1 MHFKLSG
8 KPTAHKYCRLIYDS
22 TFDSDPDWG
31 WRNLKR
37 SGKSFLQAATE
48 AYDSTGARSI
58 FPCSPSLE
66 RKATE
71 FVLRQFIV
79 LPQANFALLFQ
90 QPIGLLQAP
99 HMALLAGM
107 LQWPQQHRLRHLM
120 GAFSLEV
127 KIY

>member
-1 MHFKLSG
+1 MHSKLSEE
-8 KPTAHKYCRLIYDS
+8 PTAHKYCRLIYDS

-37 SGKSFLQAATE
+37 SGKPFLQAATE
-48 AYDSTGARSI
+48 TYDSTEAGNI

-71 FVLRQFIV
+71 LVLRQFIV
-79 LPQANFALLFQ
+79 LPQPNIALLFQ
-90 QPIGLLQAP
+90 QPISLLQAP

-107 LQWPQQHRLRHLM
+107 LQWPQQHHLRRLMRV
-120 GAFSLEV
+120 FSLEV
-127 KIY
+127 EIH